1 MSFIS
6 FNLWIVLTYKYVTW
20 HIYKRNFCNHWHFN
34 AWSLETFCFKTS
46 EILHWEE
53 PYLSASQ
60 VGGSGIGRGDGG
72 PWIVLTYKYVTWH
85 IYISLTF
92 HCWSFETFCL
102 KKSEMWHWDEPHLGA
117 NQVGGSGIGKGGP
130 WIVLTFKYVSN
141 CCVAWHRQNRNY
153 NKDCV

>member
-1 MSFIS
+1 MLVSFSQPHLYKAGATFVWTTDMSFIS
-6 FNLWIVLTYKYVTW
+6 FNLWIVFTYKYVTW

-60 VGGSGIGRGDGG
+60 VGGSGIERGDGG

-102 KKSEMWHWDEPHLGA
+102 KKSEMWHWDEPYLGA
-117 NQVGGSGIGKGGP
+117 NLQIKLG
-130 WIVLTFKYVSN
+130 VLV
-141 CCVAWHRQNRNY
+141 
-153 NKDCV
+153 